1 MATTSAIPPKN
12 ISGDITIRHAEPG
25 DARGIAEAHV
35 SSWRTGYRGIVPDA
49 RLEALDAESRVSFWE
64 THLESCFV
72 SVDGDGVV
80 TGFVSAGP
88 AQNDELGAD
97 GEIYAIYLVEAAKKQ
112 GIGRRLMYE
121 SVFSLREAGFRSV
134 CLWLLKDNPA
144 KGFYERFGGRIVGEK
159 PYVTGGFTL
168 PSIGCKWDDIDTLI
182 AALQR

>member
-1 MATTSAIPPKN
+1 M
-12 ISGDITIRHAEPG
+12 TIRRAEPG

-35 SSWRTGYRGIVPDA
+35 SSWRSSYRGIVPDA

-72 SVDGDGVV
+72 SMDDDGAI

-121 SVFSLREAGFRSV
+121 AVFRLRETGCRSV
-134 CLWLLKDNPA
+134 CLWLLKENPA
-144 KGFYERFGGRIVGEK
+144 RGFYERFGGHIVGEK
-159 PYVTGGFTL
+159 SYETGGFTL
-168 PSIGCKWDDIDTLI
+168 PAIGCKWDDIDALL